1 MEIGKITTAIGSVPQ
16 LVPSSVG
23 PTANGSFGELLG
35 KAVNDLN
42 QLQNS
47 ADDAVN
53 RLALGEPIDLHSVSI
68 AVQEAEIGFQLA
80 LQIRN
85 KLVEAYQEVMR
96 MQV

>member
-1 MEIGKITTAIGSVPQ
+1 MEISKIATAIGSAPQ
-16 LVPSSVG
+16 LAPSSAG
-23 PTANGSFGELLG
+23 PRASGSFGELLG
-35 KAVNDLN
+35 KAVDDLDR
-42 QLQNS
+42 LQSS

-80 LQIRN
+80 LQVRN